1 LTKHI
6 SARKTLST
14 SPLSMKYQKDP
25 SQKQVCF
32 TTSIQITTAHDNL
45 EIVLKDLDL
54 STLGLDH
61 RILEAQ
67 RIQLPIAEDEASL
80 HCAATTRRF
89 EIFNVDIH
97 CQPRADLSI
106 KTTESRLL

>member
-1 LTKHI
+1 MKH
-6 SARKTLST
+6 
-14 SPLSMKYQKDP
+14 QKDP

-32 TTSIQITTAHDNL
+32 TTSIQITTAHGNL

-61 RILEAQ
+61 RILEA
-67 RIQLPIAEDEASL
+67 

-89 EIFNVDIH
+89 EIFNADIH
-97 CQPRADLSI
+97 CQPRADLYI